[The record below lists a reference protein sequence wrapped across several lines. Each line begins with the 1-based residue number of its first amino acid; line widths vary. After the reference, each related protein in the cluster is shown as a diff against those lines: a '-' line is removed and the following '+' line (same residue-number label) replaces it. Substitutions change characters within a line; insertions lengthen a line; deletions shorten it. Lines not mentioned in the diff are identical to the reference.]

1 MDIFILRV
9 NNMTKN
15 REEILKKQREYQKK
29 YRKNNKK
36 KIEKSVFVYSNSEK
50 GYFVGLW
57 NVIKRRK
64 ELNSFKTFNKFYNH
78 WLEQKAKYG
87 MKCPATKGK

>member
-1 MDIFILRV
+1 MDIFTLRV

-15 REEILKKQREYQKK
+15 REEILKKQREYQRK

-36 KIEKSVFVYSNSEK
+36 KIKKSVFVYSNSEK

-57 NVIKRRK
+57 NVIKRRGRI
-64 ELNSFKTFNKFYNH
+64 KFF
-78 WLEQKAKYG
+78 
-87 MKCPATKGK
+87 